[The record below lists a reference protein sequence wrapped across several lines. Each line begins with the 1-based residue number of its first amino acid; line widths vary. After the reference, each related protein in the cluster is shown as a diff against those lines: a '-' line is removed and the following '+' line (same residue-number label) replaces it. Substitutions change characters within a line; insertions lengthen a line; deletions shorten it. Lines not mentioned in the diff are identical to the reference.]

1 MQQELVNTRRK
12 SATYTGSRIIVND
25 QASTA
30 ETTQHPLAGTRMSGA
45 DMVVQVLADEGVDAI
60 FGYSGKVELLTRV
73 GDRFTAET
81 LFVDRDKGHWLARAE
96 LDGRNETDELLLSG
110 YGSRI
115 VLLTRPRAP

>member
-45 DMVVQVLADEGVDAI
+45 DMVVQVLADELTTTTSIRVNCINPGATNTQMRRDAYPAEEPSTNPPPEQIMPLYLYLMGPESEGVCGQSLDAQ
-60 FGYSGKVELLTRV
+60 S
-73 GDRFTAET
+73 
-81 LFVDRDKGHWLARAE
+81 
-96 LDGRNETDELLLSG
+96 
-110 YGSRI
+110 
-115 VLLTRPRAP
+115 